1 MSNFNMDPTKVGTR
15 ELPRRAREG
24 QAGGARGRDTP
35 ICAPLPARPR
45 APRTWHQALTRCPL
59 LTPAATRSAVQF
71 KKDMGALAFGS
82 ALGAAA
88 RDYKSVRRSL
98 MVKHLFHAGTGLRQG
113 LTGHMGRVTP
123 RRSTL
128 VSRGG

>member
-1 MSNFNMDPTKVGTR
+1 MDPTKVGTR

-35 ICAPLPARPR
+35 SAPLPARPR
-45 APRTWHQALTRCPL
+45 ALRTWHQALTRCPL

-88 RDYKSVRRSL
+88 RDYKAVRSL
-98 MVKHLFHAGTGLRQG
+98 CWSSTSFTPAQAC
-113 LTGHMGRVTP
+113 GRA
-123 RRSTL
+123 
-128 VSRGG
+128 